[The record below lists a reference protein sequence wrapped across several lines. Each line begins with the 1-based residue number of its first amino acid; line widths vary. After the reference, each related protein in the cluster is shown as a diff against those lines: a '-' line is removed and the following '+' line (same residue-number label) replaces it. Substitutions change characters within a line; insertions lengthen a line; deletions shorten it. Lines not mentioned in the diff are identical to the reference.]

1 MSNAPFFVSLR
12 WKLSLLF
19 GGVFLL
25 MHSLFSYFAYQHA
38 TEDFEAKLRNEHTS
52 HIDMARALTEDSF
65 LMLEQLAEMLPLVGE
80 PPPLDK
86 NRPPVSLT
94 TLDEKW
100 SQWQLSWGIENI
112 VLFDASAAK
121 VKSWGSST
129 LPDPASASKALSS
142 EMPEHRIVC
151 PDTCFQQVV
160 VPVIGKTQSVG
171 AYGVTRSFADIM
183 IKYRGATGSDIGILF
198 PDDALRDAP
207 GHPWPYRLAGLT
219 LLDNNKKLYA
229 HIAQHVSLTQL
240 LKHNQTIYLQGA
252 TFEVGLAP
260 VRDNTKHTPLFL
272 FIEDI
277 SHLDKRLHED
287 IQKIW
292 LYGVISLLG
301 SLLLLPV
308 LLHYTLSRVSVL
320 SKALPLLAGHQYQQ
334 FRERIAGKN
343 STTSDFDELDQ
354 LHQTALTLARHL
366 EALEQEVRINTLKL
380 IEKSRELATERD
392 FVRQLIDTAPIII
405 LTQKLNGIILTI
417 NQTGTQELGREERS
431 LKGKIFDLLI
441 PESEWSHHKK
451 LSQLRAGEITGQLQ
465 IEGQLISETGKTHS
479 ISWLHTLFNPSNNP
493 DEAVILTI
501 GVDNSERTLYEQKIL
516 TMSINDPVTGLPGHQ
531 QFRDE
536 LAVALASARRYDHQL
551 AVFLFDVDHYQEI
564 MDTHGQ
570 RAGEMVLAWVARR
583 LKDDLR
589 ADDRLSR
596 IHDNIFALL
605 VSHVKTDNLA
615 DIALKL
621 DRTVKASPFHYAGAS
636 YPLAAHIGIS
646 VYPEHGLTP
655 NDLYANADAARLQAK
670 LAGPGSFHCCQLS
683 TEGRLKIKRMLSSR
697 QRLEQAIAQD
707 QFVLQYQPVRHG
719 KSAELHHHECLLRL
733 PQDDGPLLL
742 PETFLQHAEEL
753 GLAGKI
759 DRIAL
764 KKALLTLRDAERQD
778 KDCRLSLNL
787 SGKILQ
793 DAGFYED
800 ATYLFDLYG
809 ISPAK
814 IIFEIP
820 EAATEAHYAQ
830 AEVLIEQF
838 KTLGC
843 GVALDNFGVS
853 FSSFYYL
860 KHLPI
865 DYVKIGGALIRQI
878 DQNQDD
884 LMFVKALA
892 GVAHTFG
899 KLTVAKCVE
908 NDGVL
913 KTLKAL
919 NIDLVQGDLIGKPES
934 RI

>member
-38 TEDFEAKLRNEHTS
+38 TEDFDATLRNEHLN
-52 HIDMARALTEDSF
+52 HINMARALTDDSF
-65 LMLEQLAEMLPLVGE
+65 MVLEQLAEMLPLLGE

-86 NRPPVSLT
+86 NRQAVSFA

-100 SQWQLSWGIENI
+100 TQWQLSWGIENL
-112 VLFDASAAK
+112 VFFDPRGAK
-121 VKSWGSST
+121 VKSWGNPS
-129 LPDPASASKALSS
+129 LPDPTSASKALSS

-151 PDTCFQQVV
+151 TDTCFQQVV
-160 VPVIGKTQSVG
+160 VPIIGKTQTAG
-171 AYGVTRSFADIM
+171 AYGITRSFADIM
-183 IKYRGATGSDIGILF
+183 IKYRRATGSDIGILF
-198 PDDALRDAP
+198 PDDALRETP

-219 LLDNNKKLYA
+219 LLDNNKKLYE
-229 HIAQHVSLTQL
+229 HIARQVSLAEL
-240 LKHNQTIYLQGA
+240 LEHNQTIYLQGA
-252 TFEVGLAP
+252 TYEVGLTP
-260 VRDNTKHTPLFL
+260 VQDNGNPERLFL

-277 SHLDKRLHED
+277 TALDKRLHED

-292 LYGVISLLG
+292 LYGVVSLLG
-301 SLLLLPV
+301 SLLLLPL
-308 LLHYTLSRVSVL
+308 LLHYTFSRVSAL

-334 FRERIAGKN
+334 FRERIATKN
-343 STTSDFDELDQ
+343 TTTSDFDELDQ
-354 LHQTALTLARHL
+354 LHQTALTLALHL

-417 NQTGTQELGREERS
+417 NQTGSQELGREEHS

-465 IEGQLISETGKTHS
+465 VEGQLISESGKTRS

-493 DEAVILTI
+493 EEAVVLTI

-536 LAVALASARRYDHQL
+536 LAVALASARRYDHLL

-564 MDTHGQ
+564 IDTHGQ
-570 RAGEMVLAWVARR
+570 RAGEMMLAWVARR

-596 IHDNIFALL
+596 ITDNVFALL
-605 VSHVKTDNLA
+605 VSHAKTDDLA
-615 DIALKL
+615 AIALKL
-621 DRTVKASPFHYAGAS
+621 DQIIQASPFHHAGTS
-636 YPLAAHIGIS
+636 YPLGTHIGIS

-670 LAGPGSFHCCQLS
+670 IAGPGSFHCWQLNK
-683 TEGRLKIKRMLSSR
+683 EGRLKIERMLSSR
-697 QRLEQAIAQD
+697 HRLEQAIAQD
-707 QFVLQYQPVRHG
+707 QFVLQYQPVLHG
-719 KSAELHHHECLLRL
+719 KSSELHHHECLLRL

-742 PETFLQHAEEL
+742 PETFLHHAEEL

-764 KKALLTLRDAERQD
+764 KKALQTLHDAGRQD

-787 SGKILQ
+787 SGKILE
-793 DAGFYED
+793 DAGFYDD
-800 ATYLFDLYG
+800 AVYLFGHYG

-865 DYVKIGGALIRQI
+865 DYVKIGGTLIRQI
-878 DQNQDD
+878 DQNQED

-908 NDGVL
+908 NDGVR

-919 NIDLVQGDLIGKPES
+919 NIDLVQGSLIGKPES